1 MNNPK
6 YESYI
11 LYDIS
16 ESILFMIFL
25 TSNLDCGKPI
35 RRCQPWE
42 DAENADCFVWKSAFT
57 DGKYSGRLTYPFL
70 SQSQNYLAQ
79 KSPWIRLDIE
89 KDLGSWATTDN
100 ACVLGELQNLDCW
113 FQIYRM
119 NNFVQFRKGYVDAVS
134 VLDVVDITMTFDPAA
149 NNFIEERDGEEYL
162 PIDWFY
168 LCEATDNTD
177 PMFLEFDAS
186 QPEPTAPPKP
196 PSGQWDKCEEI
207 EWCNTST
214 MDRMFQP
221 AGWTS
226 TDMLYNRVA
235 CFYQQTNYQS
245 PDGFIGIRQS
255 EFEKVERFNT
265 NSAVWIVVDDN
276 FQVDAIADQCEN
288 NQEEGCWRAIGKGER
303 LFKVMRG
310 WNDGNTTLDTARIP
324 VNTASAKRMIIC
336 DADLHSF
343 DVDEPEPEKLN
354 PTLPNRFCNNA
365 MMWHN
370 PAGEPRQR
378 WTLTK
383 EKFPGLPNYVDTEK
397 IYADGNGNY
406 LWWTWVAW
414 RGRWYIS
421 K

>member
-1 MNNPK
+1 MRLTAILIGAVSTVQAGQWDKCEEIRKCNCVPGVHCPETPFDGDCWMSTGSERSSNGEPSGK
-6 YESYI
+6 WTGNILYHKIKDHPRYNTNSAIWLVIDHFEGSYI
-11 LYDIS
+11 DNECVGNDGGNNCWRVIGKGH
-16 ESILFMIFL
+16 
-25 TSNLDCGKPI
+25 NLKKIMRGIDH
-35 RRCQPWE
+35 RSTQLN
-42 DAENADCFVWKSAFT
+42 NAD
-57 DGKYSGRLTYPFL
+57 
-70 SQSQNYLAQ
+70 
-79 KSPWIRLDIE
+79 IR
-89 KDLGSWATTDN
+89 WN
-100 ACVLGELQNLDCW
+100 A
-113 FQIYRM
+113 
-119 NNFVQFRKGYVDAVS
+119 
-134 VLDVVDITMTFDPAA
+134 
-149 NNFIEERDGEEYL
+149 
-162 PIDWFY
+162 
-168 LCEATDNTD
+168 
-177 PMFLEFDAS
+177 EFDDGAPGS
-186 QPEPTAPPKP
+186 MIADRFIICDADVHSFDVDEPKPTPPP

-207 EWCNTST
+207 ELCNTST
-214 MDRMFQP
+214 MDLMFQP

-255 EFEKVERFNT
+255 EFEKVERFST

-324 VNTASAKRMIIC
+324 VNTASATRMIIC

-365 MMWHN
+365 MMWYN

-383 EKFPGLPNYVDTEK
+383 EKFAGLPNYVDTEK